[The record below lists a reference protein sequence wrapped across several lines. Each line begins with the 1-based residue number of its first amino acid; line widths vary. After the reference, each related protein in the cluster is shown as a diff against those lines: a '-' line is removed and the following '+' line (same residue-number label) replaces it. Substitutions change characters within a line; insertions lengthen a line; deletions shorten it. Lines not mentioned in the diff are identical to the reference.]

1 MAEERLQKIL
11 ARAGYGSRRSCEEL
25 ITSGRVLV
33 NGKKPE
39 LGSKADPAKD
49 QIEVD
54 RSRIPQAAP
63 MVYLAYS
70 KPRFMLCD
78 KALGDERRTVFEAV
92 PGGNELS
99 IVGRLDFE
107 SEGLVLLTNDGELVN
122 KLTHPRYEH
131 EKEYKVLLASRPDV
145 KQLDAW
151 RRGIILEDG
160 HRTSPAKVEI
170 ETPLGKGAWLRI
182 VMKEGHKRQIR
193 ETAKLLGLFVV
204 RILRVRIGNL
214 MLGNMKPGEWRELT
228 PFEVSSL
235 RTLNNRNQKSDGAK
249 SPGRRRTYAKR
260 SDDKKPE
267 DRNSDNKRT
276 TVRKTGEHKPSE
288 RKTNT
293 TRTYDKKK

>member
-25 ITSGRVLV
+25 ITAGRVLV

-54 RSRIPQAAP
+54 RSRIPQAAA
-63 MVYLAYS
+63 MVYLAFN

-78 KALGDERRTVFEAV
+78 KVQGDERRTVFEAV
-92 PGGNELS
+92 PGGSELS

-122 KLTHPRYEH
+122 RLTHPRYEH
-131 EKEYKVLLASRPDV
+131 EKEYRVLLASRPDA

-151 RRGIILEDG
+151 RRGVVLEDG
-160 HRTSPAKVEI
+160 HRTSAAKVEI
-170 ETPLGKGAWLRI
+170 ETTLGKGAWLRI

-193 ETAKLLGLFVV
+193 ETAKLLGLFVI

-214 MLGNMKPGEWRELT
+214 ILGTLRQGEWRELT
-228 PFEVSSL
+228 PHEVTTLTAPKGKSQTKPRSSARPRSPAKPKTTP
-235 RTLNNRNQKSDGAK
+235 RTKRN
-249 SPGRRRTYAKR
+249 
-260 SDDKKPE
+260 
-267 DRNSDNKRT
+267 DR
-276 TVRKTGEHKPSE
+276 
-288 RKTNT
+288 
-293 TRTYDKKK
+293 